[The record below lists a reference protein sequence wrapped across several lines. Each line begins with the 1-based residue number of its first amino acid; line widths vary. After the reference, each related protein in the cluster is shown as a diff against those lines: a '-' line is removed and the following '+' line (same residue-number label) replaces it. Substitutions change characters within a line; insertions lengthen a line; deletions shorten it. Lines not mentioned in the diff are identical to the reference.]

1 MIKYIKLNI
10 IYYLKKLINIIIL
23 KIMDQMGKSTKNEL
37 KIIVV
42 GSSGTGKTS
51 FVNKW
56 VKDTFDESYKA
67 TIVSEFSY
75 KIYDYKD
82 KSYKIQLWD
91 LAGMDQN
98 ICITKIFSKDS
109 HGCIV
114 LSDITDEKTLNECI
128 KWKNTV
134 DETTKFLDGT
144 ILPSI
149 LIRNKI
155 DLLENEDNN
164 DDEAQMKEFCEAH
177 KFLRYF
183 KTSAKTGT
191 NIEEAMNFL
200 ISTIID
206 KIDNLVKSG
215 KNPFEKDRE
224 SLVLDNNK
232 HKENNKE
239 NNAGG
244 CC

>member
-1 MIKYIKLNI
+1 
-10 IYYLKKLINIIIL
+10 
-23 KIMDQMGKSTKNEL
+23 MDQMNKNTKNEL

-42 GSSGTGKTS
+42 GNSGTGKTS

-56 VKDTFDESYKA
+56 IKDSFDETYKA

-75 KIYDYKD
+75 KIVEYKE

-114 LSDITDEKTLNECI
+114 VSDITDEKTLTECV

-144 ILPSI
+144 NIPSI
-149 LIRNKI
+149 LIRNKV
-155 DLLENEDNN
+155 DLLENENNN
-164 DDEAQMKEFCEAH
+164 DEEDKMKEFCE
-177 KFLRYF
+177 KNQFLRCF
-183 KTSAKTGT
+183 ITSAKTGT

-206 KIDNLVKSG
+206 KMEKITTSG
-215 KNPFEKDRE
+215 SNPFEKDRK
-224 SLVLDNNK
+224 SLVLQSSK
-232 HKENNKE
+232 HKDNNKE
-239 NNAGG
+239 NNQG

>member
-1 MIKYIKLNI
+1 
-10 IYYLKKLINIIIL
+10 
-23 KIMDQMGKSTKNEL
+23 MDQMGKSINNEL

-42 GSSGTGKTS
+42 GNSGTGKTS

-56 VKDTFDESYKA
+56 IKGTFDENYKA

-75 KIYDYKD
+75 KIFDYKD
-82 KSYKIQLWD
+82 KCYRIQLWD

-114 LSDITDEKTLNECI
+114 LSDITDKSTLEI
-128 KWKNTV
+128 SKKWKNTV
-134 DETTKFLDGT
+134 DETARFLDGT
-144 ILPSI
+144 NIPSI

-164 DDEAQMKEFCEAH
+164 DDEEEMKDFCEKN
-177 KFLRYF
+177 KFLRCF

-191 NIEEAMNFL
+191 NIDEAMNFL

-206 KIDNLVKSG
+206 KMEALVQSG
-215 KNPFEKDRE
+215 NNPFEKDRK
-224 SLVLDNNK
+224 SLVLQSSK
-232 HKENNKE
+232 HSENNKE
-239 NNAGG
+239 NNGMG

>member
-1 MIKYIKLNI
+1 
-10 IYYLKKLINIIIL
+10 
-23 KIMDQMGKSTKNEL
+23 MDQMGKNTKNEL

-42 GSSGTGKTS
+42 GNSGTGKTS

-56 VKDTFDESYKA
+56 IKNTFDENYKA

-144 ILPSI
+144 KIPAI
-149 LIRNKI
+149 LIRNKV
-155 DLLENEDNN
+155 DLLENENNN
-164 DDEAQMKEFCEAH
+164 DDEEKMKEFCETH
-177 KFLRYF
+177 SFLRCF

-191 NIEEAMNFL
+191 NIDESMNFL

-206 KIDNLVKSG
+206 KIEKLVESG
-215 KNPFEKDRE
+215 SNPFTNDRQSIVINPTKHTEK
-224 SLVLDNNK
+224 SNDNNTI
-232 HKENNKE
+232 
-239 NNAGG
+239 G

>member
-1 MIKYIKLNI
+1 
-10 IYYLKKLINIIIL
+10 
-23 KIMDQMGKSTKNEL
+23 MDQMNRDIKNDI

-42 GSSGTGKTS
+42 GNSGTGKTS

-56 VKDTFDESYKA
+56 IKDTFEETYKA

-75 KIYDYKD
+75 KIVDYKD

-114 LSDITDEKTLNECI
+114 LSDITDEKTLKECI

-144 ILPSI
+144 NIPSI
-149 LIRNKI
+149 LIRNKV
-155 DLLENEDNN
+155 DLLEENNENED
-164 DDEAQMKEFCEAH
+164 DEDMIKDFCE
-177 KFLRYF
+177 KNNFLKCF

-191 NIEEAMNFL
+191 NIEEAMMFL
-200 ISTIID
+200 IGNIVD
-206 KIDNLVKSG
+206 KLEKISLSG
-215 KNPFEKDRE
+215 NNPFEKRE

-232 HKENNKE
+232 HKESNKDNN
-239 NNAGG
+239 NNIG

>member
-1 MIKYIKLNI
+1 ME
-10 IYYLKKLINIIIL
+10 
-23 KIMDQMGKSTKNEL
+23 QMSKSTKNDI

-42 GSSGTGKTS
+42 GNSGTGKTS

-56 VKDTFDESYKA
+56 IKDTFDETYKA

-75 KIYDYKD
+75 KIVDYKE

-109 HGCIV
+109 HGCLV
-114 LSDITDEKTLNECI
+114 LSDITDEKTLTECV

-144 ILPSI
+144 NIPAV
-149 LIRNKI
+149 LIRNKV
-155 DLLENEDNN
+155 DLLEENNEN
-164 DDEAQMKEFCEAH
+164 DDEEMIKEFCEKN
-177 KFLRYF
+177 KFLRCF

-191 NIEEAMNFL
+191 NIEEAMMFL
-200 ISTIID
+200 ISNIVD
-206 KIDNLVKSG
+206 KMELISQSG
-215 KNPFEKDRE
+215 SNPFEKRE
-224 SLVLDNNK
+224 SIVLDNDK

-239 NNAGG
+239 GGNLG

>member
-1 MIKYIKLNI
+1 
-10 IYYLKKLINIIIL
+10 
-23 KIMDQMGKSTKNEL
+23 MDQMGKTTKNDI

-42 GSSGTGKTS
+42 GNSGTGKTS

-56 VKDTFDESYKA
+56 IKDTFDETYKA
-67 TIVSEFSY
+67 TIVSEFSF
-75 KIYDYKD
+75 KVVDYKD

-109 HGCIV
+109 HGCVV
-114 LSDITDEKTLNECI
+114 LSDITDKKTLDICI

-144 ILPSI
+144 NIPAILV
-149 LIRNKI
+149 RNKI

-164 DDEAQMKEFCEAH
+164 DDEEEMKEFCE
-177 KFLRYF
+177 KNSFLRCF

-191 NIEEAMNFL
+191 NIDEAMNFL

-206 KIDNLVKSG
+206 KMESLAQNG
-215 KNPFEKDRE
+215 NNPFEQDRP
-224 SLVLDNNK
+224 SIVIVKNK
-232 HKENNKE
+232 HTENNDKENNPM
-239 NNAGG
+239 G
-244 CC
+244 CS

>member
-1 MIKYIKLNI
+1 
-10 IYYLKKLINIIIL
+10 
-23 KIMDQMGKSTKNEL
+23 MGKSTKNEL

-42 GSSGTGKTS
+42 GNSGTGKTS

-56 VKDTFDESYKA
+56 IKDTFDENYKA

-114 LSDITDEKTLNECI
+114 LSDITNQKTLTECV

-144 ILPSI
+144 NIPAI
-149 LIRNKI
+149 LIRNKV
-155 DLLENEDNN
+155 DLLEENDENED
-164 DDEAQMKEFCEAH
+164 DEDMIKDFCE
-177 KFLRYF
+177 KNNFLKCF

-191 NIEEAMNFL
+191 NIEEAMMFL
-200 ISTIID
+200 IGNIVD
-206 KIDNLVKSG
+206 KLEKISLSG
-215 KNPFEKDRE
+215 NNPFEKRE

-232 HKENNKE
+232 HKESNKE
-239 NNAGG
+239 NNNNNG

>member
-1 MIKYIKLNI
+1 MEN
-10 IYYLKKLINIIIL
+10 
-23 KIMDQMGKSTKNEL
+23 MSKNAKNDI

-42 GSSGTGKTS
+42 GNSGTGKTS

-56 VKDTFDESYKA
+56 IKDTFDETYKA

-75 KIYDYKD
+75 KIVEYKD

-114 LSDITDEKTLNECI
+114 LSDITDEKTLTECI

-134 DETTKFLDGT
+134 DETTKFIDGT
-144 ILPSI
+144 NIPSI
-149 LIRNKI
+149 LVRNKV
-155 DLLENEDNN
+155 DLLEENNEK
-164 DDEAQMKEFCEAH
+164 DDDDKIKDFCEKN
-177 KFLRYF
+177 KFLRCF

-191 NIEEAMNFL
+191 NIEEAMMFL
-200 ISTIID
+200 ISNIVD
-206 KIDNLVKSG
+206 KIEKVAQSG
-215 KNPFEKDRE
+215 NNPFEKRE
-224 SLVLDNNK
+224 SIVLENK
-232 HKENNKE
+232 KHDENNKD
-239 NNAGG
+239 NNNYG

>member
-1 MIKYIKLNI
+1 
-10 IYYLKKLINIIIL
+10 
-23 KIMDQMGKSTKNEL
+23 MDQVGKSTNNEL

-42 GSSGTGKTS
+42 GNSGTGKTS

-56 VKDTFDESYKA
+56 IKGTFDENYKA

-75 KIYDYKD
+75 KIFDCKD

-114 LSDITDEKTLNECI
+114 VSDINDKSTLDISI

-134 DETTKFLDGT
+134 DETARFLDGT
-144 ILPSI
+144 NIPSI

-164 DDEAQMKEFCEAH
+164 DDEEQMKEFCEKN
-177 KFLRYF
+177 KFLRCF

-191 NIEEAMNFL
+191 NIDEAMNFL

-206 KIDNLVKSG
+206 KMEKLVQSG
-215 KNPFEKDRE
+215 SNPFEKDRK
-224 SLVLDNNK
+224 SMVLQSSK
-232 HKENNKE
+232 HSENSKENN
-239 NNAGG
+239 GMG

>member
-1 MIKYIKLNI
+1 
-10 IYYLKKLINIIIL
+10 
-23 KIMDQMGKSTKNEL
+23 MDQVGKSTINEL

-42 GSSGTGKTS
+42 GNSGTGKTS

-56 VKDTFDESYKA
+56 IKGTFDENYKA

-75 KIYDYKD
+75 KIFDYKD

-114 LSDITDEKTLNECI
+114 LSDINDKKTLDISI

-134 DETTKFLDGT
+134 DETARFLDGT
-144 ILPSI
+144 NIPSI

-164 DDEAQMKEFCEAH
+164 DDEEQMKEFCEKN
-177 KFLRYF
+177 KFLKCF

-191 NIEEAMNFL
+191 NIDEAMNFL
-200 ISTIID
+200 ISNIID
-206 KIDNLVKSG
+206 KMEALVQSG
-215 KNPFEKDRE
+215 TNPFEKDRK
-224 SLVLDNNK
+224 SMVLQSAK
-232 HKENNKE
+232 HSENNKE
-239 NNAGG
+239 NNGMG

>member
-1 MIKYIKLNI
+1 
-10 IYYLKKLINIIIL
+10 
-23 KIMDQMGKSTKNEL
+23 MDQMNRDIKNDI

-42 GSSGTGKTS
+42 GNSGTGKTS

-56 VKDTFDESYKA
+56 IKDTFEETYKA

-75 KIYDYKD
+75 KIVDYKD

-114 LSDITDEKTLNECI
+114 LSDITDQKTLTECV

-144 ILPSI
+144 NIPSI
-149 LIRNKI
+149 LIRNKV
-155 DLLENEDNN
+155 DLLEENNENED
-164 DDEAQMKEFCEAH
+164 DEGMIKDFCEINN
-177 KFLRYF
+177 FLKCF

-191 NIEEAMNFL
+191 NIEEAMMFL
-200 ISTIID
+200 IGNIVD
-206 KIDNLVKSG
+206 KLEKISLSG
-215 KNPFEKDRE
+215 NNPFEKRE

-232 HKENNKE
+232 HKESNKE
-239 NNAGG
+239 NNNNNG
-244 CC
+244 CCL

>member
-1 MIKYIKLNI
+1 
-10 IYYLKKLINIIIL
+10 
-23 KIMDQMGKSTKNEL
+23 MDQMGKSINNEL

-42 GSSGTGKTS
+42 GNSGTGKTS

-56 VKDTFDESYKA
+56 IKGTFDENYKA

-75 KIYDYKD
+75 KIFDYKD
-82 KSYKIQLWD
+82 KSYRIQLWD

-114 LSDITDEKTLNECI
+114 LSDITDKSTLEI
-128 KWKNTV
+128 SKKWKNTV
-134 DETTKFLDGT
+134 DETARFLDGT
-144 ILPSI
+144 NIPSI

-164 DDEAQMKEFCEAH
+164 DDEEEMKDFCEKN
-177 KFLRYF
+177 KFLRCF

-191 NIEEAMNFL
+191 NIDEAMNFL

-206 KIDNLVKSG
+206 KMEALVQSG
-215 KNPFEKDRE
+215 NNPFEKDRK
-224 SLVLDNNK
+224 SLVLQSSK
-232 HKENNKE
+232 YSENNKE
-239 NNAGG
+239 NNGMG

>member
-1 MIKYIKLNI
+1 
-10 IYYLKKLINIIIL
+10 
-23 KIMDQMGKSTKNEL
+23 MDQMSKTTKNDI

-42 GSSGTGKTS
+42 GNSGTGKTS

-56 VKDTFDESYKA
+56 IKDTFDESYKA
-67 TIVSEFSY
+67 TIVSEFSF
-75 KIYDYKD
+75 KVIDYKD

-114 LSDITDEKTLNECI
+114 VSDITNEKTLPECV

-134 DETTKFLDGT
+134 DETTKFIDDSN
-144 ILPSI
+144 IPAI
-149 LIRNKI
+149 LIRNKV
-155 DLLENEDNN
+155 DLLEENNDNDN
-164 DDEAQMKEFCEAH
+164 DDENMIKEFCEKN
-177 KFLRYF
+177 KFLRCF

-191 NIEEAMNFL
+191 NIEEAMNFI
-200 ISTIID
+200 ISNIID
-206 KIDNLVKSG
+206 RMDKIAQSG
-215 KNPFEKDRE
+215 SNPFEKQRE
-224 SLVLDNNK
+224 SLVLQKSKNSDNNK
-232 HKENNKE
+232 DNNM
-239 NNAGG
+239 NG

>member
-1 MIKYIKLNI
+1 MNRNIKN
-10 IYYLKKLINIIIL
+10 
-23 KIMDQMGKSTKNEL
+23 DT

-42 GSSGTGKTS
+42 GNSGTGKTS

-56 VKDTFDESYKA
+56 IKDTFEETYKA

-75 KIYDYKD
+75 KIADYKD

-114 LSDITDEKTLNECI
+114 LSDITDQKTLTECV

-144 ILPSI
+144 NIPSI
-149 LIRNKI
+149 LIRNKV
-155 DLLENEDNN
+155 DLLEENNENED
-164 DDEAQMKEFCEAH
+164 DEDMIKDFCE
-177 KFLRYF
+177 KNNFLKCF

-191 NIEEAMNFL
+191 NIEEAMMFL
-200 ISTIID
+200 IGNIVD
-206 KIDNLVKSG
+206 KLEKISLSAN
-215 KNPFEKDRE
+215 NPFEKRE

-232 HKENNKE
+232 HKESNKE
-239 NNAGG
+239 NNNNNG

>member
-1 MIKYIKLNI
+1 
-10 IYYLKKLINIIIL
+10 
-23 KIMDQMGKSTKNEL
+23 MGKSTKNEL

-42 GSSGTGKTS
+42 GNSGTGKTS

-56 VKDTFDESYKA
+56 IKDTFEETYKA
-67 TIVSEFSY
+67 TVVSEFSY
-75 KIYDYKD
+75 KMVEYKE

-114 LSDITDEKTLNECI
+114 VSDITNEKTLTECV

-144 ILPSI
+144 NIPSI
-149 LIRNKI
+149 LLRNKV
-155 DLLENEDNN
+155 DLLEEKDNN
-164 DDEAQMKEFCEAH
+164 DDEDMIKDFCEKN
-177 KFLRYF
+177 KFLRCF
-183 KTSAKTGT
+183 KTSAKAGT

-200 ISTIID
+200 IGNIVD
-206 KIDNLVKSG
+206 KMEKISESG
-215 KNPFEKDRE
+215 SNPFEKDRR
-224 SLVLDNNK
+224 SLVLQSKKHTENSKDN
-232 HKENNKE
+232 
-239 NNAGG
+239 NNAG

>member
-1 MIKYIKLNI
+1 
-10 IYYLKKLINIIIL
+10 
-23 KIMDQMGKSTKNEL
+23 MDQINKDIKNDI

-42 GSSGTGKTS
+42 GNSGTGKTS

-56 VKDTFDESYKA
+56 IKDTFDESYKA

-75 KIYDYKD
+75 KIVDYKD

-114 LSDITDEKTLNECI
+114 LSDITNQKTLTECV

-144 ILPSI
+144 NIPAI
-149 LIRNKI
+149 LIRNKV
-155 DLLENEDNN
+155 DLLEENDENED
-164 DDEAQMKEFCEAH
+164 DEDMIKDFCE
-177 KFLRYF
+177 KNNFLKCF

-191 NIEEAMNFL
+191 NIEEAMIFL
-200 ISTIID
+200 ISNIVEKLE
-206 KIDNLVKSG
+206 KISLSG
-215 KNPFEKDRE
+215 NNPFEKRE

-239 NNAGG
+239 NNNNG

>member
-1 MIKYIKLNI
+1 
-10 IYYLKKLINIIIL
+10 
-23 KIMDQMGKSTKNEL
+23 MGKNSKNEL

-56 VKDTFDESYKA
+56 IKNTFDENYKA

-75 KIYDYKD
+75 KIIDYKD

-114 LSDITDEKTLNECI
+114 LSDITDEKTLKECVR
-128 KWKNTV
+128 WKDTV

-144 ILPSI
+144 NIPSI
-149 LIRNKI
+149 LIRNKV

-164 DDEAQMKEFCEAH
+164 DDEEQTKKFCDDH
-177 KFLRYF
+177 GFLRYF
-183 KTSAKTGT
+183 KTSAKTGS

-206 KIDNLVKSG
+206 KMEKLAESG
-215 KNPFEKDRE
+215 TNPFEKDRK
-224 SLVLDNNK
+224 SLVLQPSK
-232 HKENNKE
+232 HNEEAQKTNSM
-239 NNAGG
+239 G

>member
-1 MIKYIKLNI
+1 
-10 IYYLKKLINIIIL
+10 
-23 KIMDQMGKSTKNEL
+23 MGKNTKNEL

-42 GSSGTGKTS
+42 GDSGTGKTS

-56 VKDTFDESYKA
+56 IKDTFDENYKA

-75 KIYDYKD
+75 KIYDYKN

-114 LSDITDEKTLNECI
+114 LSDITDQKTLDECV

-134 DETTKFLDGT
+134 DETAKFLDGT
-144 ILPSI
+144 SLPSI
-149 LIRNKI
+149 LIRNKV
-155 DLLENEDNN
+155 DLLENDDNN
-164 DDEAQMKEFCEAH
+164 DDEEKINEFCESH
-177 KFLRYF
+177 SFLRCF

-191 NIEEAMNFL
+191 NIDEAMNFL
-200 ISTIID
+200 IEHIID
-206 KIDNLVKSG
+206 KMEKLAESG
-215 KNPFEKDRE
+215 VNPLEKENRK
-224 SLVLDNNK
+224 SLVLQTKIHSEGDK
-232 HKENNKE
+232 GS
-239 NNAGG
+239 NAIG

>member
-1 MIKYIKLNI
+1 MSKT
-10 IYYLKKLINIIIL
+10 
-23 KIMDQMGKSTKNEL
+23 TKNDI

-42 GSSGTGKTS
+42 GNSGTGKTS

-56 VKDTFDESYKA
+56 IKDTFDESYKA
-67 TIVSEFSY
+67 TIVSEFSF
-75 KIYDYKD
+75 KVIDYKD

-114 LSDITDEKTLNECI
+114 VSDITNEKTLPECV

-134 DETTKFLDGT
+134 DETTKFIDDSN
-144 ILPSI
+144 IPAI
-149 LIRNKI
+149 LIRNKV
-155 DLLENEDNN
+155 DLLEENNDNDN
-164 DDEAQMKEFCEAH
+164 DDENMIKEFCEKN
-177 KFLRYF
+177 KFLRCF

-200 ISTIID
+200 ISNIID
-206 KIDNLVKSG
+206 RMDKIAQSG
-215 KNPFEKDRE
+215 SNPFEKQRE
-224 SLVLDNNK
+224 SLVLQKSKNSDNNK
-232 HKENNKE
+232 DNNM
-239 NNAGG
+239 NG

>member
-1 MIKYIKLNI
+1 
-10 IYYLKKLINIIIL
+10 
-23 KIMDQMGKSTKNEL
+23 MDQMSKTTQNDI

-42 GSSGTGKTS
+42 GNSGTGKTS

-56 VKDTFDESYKA
+56 IKDTFDESYKA
-67 TIVSEFSY
+67 TIVSEFSF
-75 KIYDYKD
+75 KVIDYKD

-114 LSDITDEKTLNECI
+114 VSDITNEKTLPECV

-134 DETTKFLDGT
+134 DETTKFIDDSN
-144 ILPSI
+144 IPAI
-149 LIRNKI
+149 LIRNKV
-155 DLLENEDNN
+155 DLLEENNDNDN
-164 DDEAQMKEFCEAH
+164 DDENMIKEFCEKN
-177 KFLRYF
+177 KFLRCF

-200 ISTIID
+200 ISNIID
-206 KIDNLVKSG
+206 RMDKIAQSG
-215 KNPFEKDRE
+215 SNPFEKQRE
-224 SLVLDNNK
+224 SLVLQKSKNSDNNK
-232 HKENNKE
+232 DNNM
-239 NNAGG
+239 NG

>member
-1 MIKYIKLNI
+1 
-10 IYYLKKLINIIIL
+10 
-23 KIMDQMGKSTKNEL
+23 MDQMSKTTKNDI

-42 GSSGTGKTS
+42 GNSGTGKTS

-56 VKDTFDESYKA
+56 IKDTFDETYKA

-75 KIYDYKD
+75 KIVDYKD

-114 LSDITDEKTLNECI
+114 VSDITDEKTLTECV

-144 ILPSI
+144 NIPSI
-149 LIRNKI
+149 LIRNKV
-155 DLLENEDNN
+155 DLLENENNN
-164 DDEAQMKEFCEAH
+164 DEEDKMKEFCE
-177 KFLRYF
+177 KNQFLRCF
-183 KTSAKTGT
+183 ITSAKTGT

-206 KIDNLVKSG
+206 KMEKITTSG
-215 KNPFEKDRE
+215 SNPFEKDRK
-224 SLVLDNNK
+224 SLVLQSSK
-232 HKENNKE
+232 HKDNNKE
-239 NNAGG
+239 NNQG

>member
-1 MIKYIKLNI
+1 
-10 IYYLKKLINIIIL
+10 
-23 KIMDQMGKSTKNEL
+23 MGKNTKNEL
-37 KIIVV
+37 NIIVV
-42 GSSGTGKTS
+42 GDSGTGKTS

-56 VKDTFDESYKA
+56 IKDTFDENYKA

-75 KIYDYKD
+75 KIYDYKN

-114 LSDITDEKTLNECI
+114 LSDITDQKTLDECV

-134 DETTKFLDGT
+134 DETAKFLDGT
-144 ILPSI
+144 SLPSI
-149 LIRNKI
+149 LIRNKV
-155 DLLENEDNN
+155 DLLENDDNN
-164 DDEAQMKEFCEAH
+164 DDEEKINEFCESH
-177 KFLRYF
+177 SFLRCF

-191 NIEEAMNFL
+191 NIDEAMNFL
-200 ISTIID
+200 IEHIID
-206 KIDNLVKSG
+206 KMEKLAESG
-215 KNPFEKDRE
+215 VNPLEKENRK
-224 SLVLDNNK
+224 SLVLQTKIHSEGDK
-232 HKENNKE
+232 GS
-239 NNAGG
+239 NAIG

>member
-1 MIKYIKLNI
+1 
-10 IYYLKKLINIIIL
+10 
-23 KIMDQMGKSTKNEL
+23 MDQMNKNTKNEL

-42 GSSGTGKTS
+42 GNSGTGKTS

-56 VKDTFDESYKA
+56 IKDTFDETYKA

-75 KIYDYKD
+75 KIVDYKD

-114 LSDITDEKTLNECI
+114 VSDITDEKTLTECV

-144 ILPSI
+144 NIPSI
-149 LIRNKI
+149 LIRNKV
-155 DLLENEDNN
+155 DLLENENNN
-164 DDEAQMKEFCEAH
+164 DEEDKMKEFCE
-177 KFLRYF
+177 KNQFLRCF
-183 KTSAKTGT
+183 VTSAKTGT

-206 KIDNLVKSG
+206 KMEKITTSG
-215 KNPFEKDRE
+215 SNPFEKDRK
-224 SLVLDNNK
+224 SLVLQSSK
-232 HKENNKE
+232 HKDNNKE
-239 NNAGG
+239 NNQG

>member
-1 MIKYIKLNI
+1 
-10 IYYLKKLINIIIL
+10 
-23 KIMDQMGKSTKNEL
+23 MDQMGKSINNEL

-42 GSSGTGKTS
+42 GNSGTGKTS

-56 VKDTFDESYKA
+56 IKGTFDENYKA

-75 KIYDYKD
+75 KIFDYKD

-114 LSDITDEKTLNECI
+114 VSDINDKSTLDISI

-134 DETTKFLDGT
+134 DETARFLDGT
-144 ILPSI
+144 NIPSI

-164 DDEAQMKEFCEAH
+164 DDEEQMKEFCEKN
-177 KFLRYF
+177 KFLRCF

-191 NIEEAMNFL
+191 NIDEAMNFL

-206 KIDNLVKSG
+206 KMEALVQSG
-215 KNPFEKDRE
+215 NNPFEKDRK
-224 SLVLDNNK
+224 SLVLQSSK
-232 HKENNKE
+232 HSENNKE
-239 NNAGG
+239 NNGMG

>member
-1 MIKYIKLNI
+1 LAEV
-10 IYYLKKLINIIIL
+10 LKHF
-23 KIMDQMGKSTKNEL
+23 KNEL

-42 GSSGTGKTS
+42 GNSGTGKTS

-56 VKDTFDESYKA
+56 IKDTFDETYKA

-75 KIYDYKD
+75 KIVDYKD

-114 LSDITDEKTLNECI
+114 VSDITDEKTLTECV

-144 ILPSI
+144 NIPSI
-149 LIRNKI
+149 LIRNKV
-155 DLLENEDNN
+155 DLLENENNN
-164 DDEAQMKEFCEAH
+164 DEEDKMKEFCE
-177 KFLRYF
+177 KNQFLRCF
-183 KTSAKTGT
+183 VTSAKTGT

-206 KIDNLVKSG
+206 KMEKITTSG
-215 KNPFEKDRE
+215 SNPFEKDRK
-224 SLVLDNNK
+224 SLVLQSSK
-232 HKENNKE
+232 HKDNNKE
-239 NNAGG
+239 NNQG

>member
-1 MIKYIKLNI
+1 MDNI
-10 IYYLKKLINIIIL
+10 
-23 KIMDQMGKSTKNEL
+23 GKTTKNEL

-42 GSSGTGKTS
+42 GNSGTGKTS

-56 VKDTFDESYKA
+56 IKNTFDENYKA

-75 KIYDYKD
+75 KIVDYKD

-109 HGCIV
+109 NGCIV
-114 LSDITDEKTLNECI
+114 LSDITNERTLNECV

-134 DETTKFLDGT
+134 DETTKFIDGT
-144 ILPSI
+144 NIPAI
-149 LIRNKI
+149 LIRNKV
-155 DLLENEDNN
+155 DLLENDDNN
-164 DDEAQMKEFCEAH
+164 NDEEQMKEFCQSH
-177 KFLRYF
+177 SFLRCF
-183 KTSAKTGT
+183 KTSAKTGI
-191 NIEEAMNFL
+191 NIDEAMNFL

-206 KIDNLVKSG
+206 KMEKLAENGS
-215 KNPFEKDRE
+215 NPFEKDRK
-224 SLVLDNNK
+224 SLVLQSTK
-232 HKENNKE
+232 HKENAQE
-239 NNAGG
+239 NNSGG

>member
-1 MIKYIKLNI
+1 
-10 IYYLKKLINIIIL
+10 
-23 KIMDQMGKSTKNEL
+23 MDQVGKSTKNEL

-42 GSSGTGKTS
+42 GNSGTGKTS

-56 VKDTFDESYKA
+56 IKGTFDENYKA

-75 KIYDYKD
+75 KIFDYKD

-114 LSDITDEKTLNECI
+114 LSDINDKSTLDKSIN
-128 KWKNTV
+128 WKNTV
-134 DETTKFLDGT
+134 DETARFLDGT
-144 ILPSI
+144 NIPSI

-164 DDEAQMKEFCEAH
+164 DDEEEMKDFCEKN
-177 KFLRYF
+177 KFLRCF

-191 NIEEAMNFL
+191 NIDEAMNFL

-206 KIDNLVKSG
+206 KMEKLVQSG
-215 KNPFEKDRE
+215 SNPFEKDRK
-224 SLVLDNNK
+224 SMVLQSSK
-232 HKENNKE
+232 HSENSKENN
-239 NNAGG
+239 GMG

>member
-1 MIKYIKLNI
+1 ME
-10 IYYLKKLINIIIL
+10 
-23 KIMDQMGKSTKNEL
+23 QMGKNTKNEL

-42 GSSGTGKTS
+42 GNSRTGKTS

-56 VKDTFDESYKA
+56 IKDTFDENYKA

-75 KIYDYKD
+75 KIYDYKN

-114 LSDITDEKTLNECI
+114 LSDITDQKTLDECV

-134 DETTKFLDGT
+134 DETAKFLDGT
-144 ILPSI
+144 SLPSI
-149 LIRNKI
+149 LIRNKV
-155 DLLENEDNN
+155 DLLENDDNN
-164 DDEAQMKEFCEAH
+164 DDEEKIKEFCESH
-177 KFLRYF
+177 SFLRCF

-191 NIEEAMNFL
+191 NIDEAMNFL
-200 ISTIID
+200 IEHIID
-206 KIDNLVKSG
+206 KMEKLAESG
-215 KNPFEKDRE
+215 VNPFEKENRK
-224 SLVLDNNK
+224 SLVLQTKNHSEGDK
-232 HKENNKE
+232 GS
-239 NNAGG
+239 NAMG

>member
-1 MIKYIKLNI
+1 
-10 IYYLKKLINIIIL
+10 
-23 KIMDQMGKSTKNEL
+23 MDQVGKSTKNEL

-42 GSSGTGKTS
+42 GNSGTGKTS

-56 VKDTFDESYKA
+56 IKGTFDENYKA

-75 KIYDYKD
+75 KIFDYKD

-114 LSDITDEKTLNECI
+114 LSDITDQKTLDLSV
-128 KWKNTV
+128 KWKSSV
-134 DETTKFLDGT
+134 DETAKFLDGSN
-144 ILPSI
+144 IPSI

-155 DLLENEDNN
+155 DLLENDNN
-164 DDEAQMKEFCEAH
+164 VDDEDQIKEFCE
-177 KFLRYF
+177 KNNFLRCY

-191 NIEEAMNFL
+191 NIDEAMNFL

-206 KIDNLVKSG
+206 KMESLAQNGS
-215 KNPFEKDRE
+215 NPFQKPRE
-224 SLVLDNNK
+224 SLVLEKKKYTESKDNK
-232 HKENNKE
+232 L
-239 NNAGG
+239 GG